1 MVTGWGVP
9 TQVVDRPALR
19 EELDGS
25 LSQPLAL
32 LVAQAGAGKTVL
44 LAQWAERHPE
54 REFVWV
60 DIVPHDNDPA
70 HLAGRLVGGLATVR
84 PGFAALTQLV
94 GPPHRGLGE
103 AFLNALALQLGE
115 LPPSVIVLD
124 DLHHLTNT
132 TVIDDLL
139 WLVDRLPAHVHLVIA
154 SRVDLPLN
162 WVRHRLHDDVTE
174 IRGSDLAFTAA
185 ESAELLQNISGHT
198 LSDENVGLLV
208 ERTEGWA
215 AGLQL
220 AGLRLKSSD
229 DDDSFIEQ
237 FGGTDRLIAD
247 YLGEE
252 VLNAQPAA
260 LRARMLLASALD
272 EVSGELL
279 AAVTGEHDLQ
289 QFFETLERGS
299 LFLVP
304 LDSHREWFRFHQL
317 FRDLLRYNLRAE
329 APDAERVVL
338 TRAAAWH
345 RERGEIDRA
354 VEYLLRAKD
363 WDAALDLIRSSGA
376 EIYERGEMR
385 TVIRWITELPRSVVP
400 DRVDVTLLLGVL
412 RALEGQM
419 VVAEDLLRRVLTH
432 ADASE
437 GQRMVAQT
445 ILSARAQWSPHPEN
459 SADIACRAVALLE
472 EHPGTSTP
480 DVLGIT
486 DRSSLMT
493 LALLSGGRSQFLS
506 GDLDESRR
514 WLEQALESEGASF
527 APWRVG
533 ALGSLA
539 LVEAWCG
546 RTPLAEE
553 LIAEALDV
561 AVEAELITH
570 PSTADAHLAQA
581 LVAEERAQ
589 PIRASRALREGV
601 TRAAANGRT
610 QLLWVGHLL
619 ETRIREAEGAGE
631 RTRMSPPPG
640 PPPAI
645 VRDRLSASRFR
656 TRRLDGRAEGGLIAD
671 ADGHDDTPWVRFE
684 RIAAALT
691 LLQPDRARTLLA
703 SVPEPSPTDAPLTV
717 VERLILL
724 GWLADIEGHTSTAQR
739 LLRTALHRAEPEELI
754 DVFLRA
760 GPTVVSQLQ
769 RLPSPPSDFQTRI
782 LERAGVVLAPAG
794 AQGLPEPLTAREL
807 EILSYL
813 PSRST
818 NTELAERF
826 YVSVNTIKTHMVH
839 IYRKLDVPNR
849 SAAIVRAREL
859 GLLQ

>member
-25 LSQPLAL
+25 LTQPLAL

-60 DIVPHDNDPA
+60 DIVAYDNDPA
-70 HLAGRLVGGLATVR
+70 HLAARLVAGLATVR
-84 PGFAALTQLV
+84 PEFAALAQFR
-94 GPPHRGLGE
+94 PPHRGLGE
-103 AFLNALALQLGE
+103 AFLEALAAQLPE
-115 LPPSVIVLD
+115 LPPAVIVLD
-124 DLHHLTNT
+124 DLHHLTNSA
-132 TVIDDLL
+132 VIDDVL

-154 SRVDLPLN
+154 SRVDLPLS

-174 IRGSDLAFTAA
+174 IRGADLAFDLA
-185 ESAELLQNISGHT
+185 ESAQLLQNISGRAV
-198 LSDENVGLLV
+198 SDENVRLLV

-220 AGLRLKSSD
+220 AGLRLKSRD
-229 DDDSFIEQ
+229 DADSFVAQ

-260 LRARMLLASALD
+260 LRSRMLLASALD

-279 AAVTGEHDLQ
+279 TAVTGEKDLQ
-289 QFFETLERGS
+289 QFFESMERES

-317 FRDLLRYNLRAE
+317 FRDLLRYHLRAE
-329 APDAERVVL
+329 APEAERVVL
-338 TRAAAWH
+338 TRAADWH
-345 RERGEIDRA
+345 LERGEVNRA
-354 VEYLLRAKD
+354 VEYLLRAKE
-363 WDAALDLIRSSGA
+363 WDAALELIRARGS
-376 EIYERGEMR
+376 EVYERGEMR
-385 TVIRWITELPRSVVP
+385 TVIRWITELPRSVMP
-400 DRVDVTLLLGVL
+400 DRLDVTLLLGVL

-419 VVAEDLLRRVLTH
+419 VVAEDLLRRVITH
-432 ADASE
+432 ADASA

-445 ILSARAQWSPHPEN
+445 VLAARAQWSSHPES
-459 SADIACRAVALLE
+459 SADIAARAVTLLE

-486 DRSSLMT
+486 DPSSLMT

-506 GDLDESRR
+506 GDLDGSRK

-553 LIAEALDV
+553 LIAEAFDV
-561 AVEAELITH
+561 ADEAELTTH
-570 PSTADAHLAQA
+570 TSTADAHLALA

-589 PIRASRALREGV
+589 PIRASRSLREGLA
-601 TRAAANGRT
+601 RAASNGRT

-619 ETRIREAEGAGE
+619 QTRIREADGEGEGGRVSA
-631 RTRMSPPPG
+631 PAG
-640 PPPAI
+640 PPPAV
-645 VRDRLSASRFR
+645 VRDRLSAFRYR
-656 TRRLDGRAEGGLIAD
+656 TRRLDGRAERSLIAD
-671 ADGHDDTPWVRFE
+671 ADGSDDTPWVRFE

-703 SVPEPSPTDAPLTV
+703 AGPEPSPADAPLTV

-724 GWLADIEGHTSTAQR
+724 GWLADLEGHAGTGQR
-739 LLRTALHRAEPEELI
+739 LLRTALNRAEAPELI

-760 GPTVVSQLQ
+760 GPAVVAQLQ
-769 RLPSPPSDFQTRI
+769 RLPGPRSDFQTRV
-782 LERAGVVLAPAG
+782 LERAGVVLAPPGGMSLA
-794 AQGLPEPLTAREL
+794 EPLTAREL
-807 EILSYL
+807 EILSLL

-849 SAAIVRAREL
+849 SAAILRAREL
-859 GLLQ
+859 GLLR